1 MKDIH
6 LNLDFVWH
14 VTKSFLQNEDHSDKV
29 ADIFSI
35 WYEANSE
42 SLEDAAKKVNVS
54 VDDLCGGD
62 IASAM
67 KVLMESEDP
76 YSAMDDELNSPVF
89 RLRSKLAKPHNPD
102 VFAAFKDAGLEF
114 LVQNLTIVDLSFS
127 TPNLVEAVSR
137 VLELYGFVNV
147 ETFWEAS
154 CRPPSAYRTRFN
166 NFKEVISP
174 VILPYDDSSRKY
186 CKYISSKFV

>member
-89 RLRSKLAKPHNPD
+89 RLRSKLAKPLNPD

-127 TPNLVEAVSR
+127 TPNLVEAVS
-137 VLELYGFVNV
+137 
-147 ETFWEAS
+147 
-154 CRPPSAYRTRFN
+154 
-166 NFKEVISP
+166 
-174 VILPYDDSSRKY
+174 
-186 CKYISSKFV
+186 